1 MDERMA
7 RLWAGRGLCF
17 AGLAGP
23 VKHTDEQLSS
33 RIRFI
38 GHTGRM
44 TRPVGR
50 GRWFI
55 LEGCG
60 GWAVVEWSELHFNII
75 DMPAAFVA
83 GLQAGT
89 RWPNLNGNAISF
101 LSSILFALQRSVL
114 LLRLIIMCI
123 WMLIW
128 KSWGNAH
135 VNQDKAKWCCY
146 L

>member
-33 RIRFI
+33 RVRFI

-55 LEGCG
+55 LEG
-60 GWAVVEWSELHFNII
+60 
-75 DMPAAFVA
+75 A
-83 GLQAGT
+83 GAG
-89 RWPNLNGNAISF
+89 R
-101 LSSILFALQRSVL
+101 LSSGVSYISTLLTCQQRLWQDSRLAL
-114 LLRLIIMCI
+114 
-123 WMLIW
+123 
-128 KSWGNAH
+128 GGPT
-135 VNQDKAKWCCY
+135 
-146 L
+146 